1 MSKHLFCFSR
11 ILSYRYSY
19 LVSMSKIGKLQPSLN
34 KSLSLELETPS
45 TYISDDPLGKIYIK
59 VLASVATQSRFNDVL
74 FSRSL
79 IVFIQRLSK

>member
-59 VLASVATQSRFNDVL
+59 VHTSEATQSRFNDVL